1 MKQEFEEWAEGKV
14 SLVPHEHTYI
24 NLNAQIAW
32 SAWQRAWN
40 IAIREQRRRDE
51 EEIVALKNKIT
62 VATNALTSKVIGER
76 R

>member
-1 MKQEFEEWAEGKV
+1 MKQEFEEWSEGKI
-14 SLVPHEHTYI
+14 SLVRHENYYANTS
-24 NLNAQIAW
+24 AQVAW

-40 IAIREQRRRDE
+40 IGIREQRRRDE

>member
-1 MKQEFEEWAEGKV
+1 MKQEFEEWADGKV
-14 SLVPHEHTYI
+14 QLVPYEHTYI

>member
-14 SLVPHEHTYI
+14 TLVPHEHTYV

>member
-1 MKQEFEEWAEGKV
+1 MKQEFEEWAEGKI
-14 SLVPHEHTYI
+14 SLVRHENYYANTS
-24 NLNAQIAW
+24 AQVAW
-32 SAWQRAWN
+32 SAWQRAWS

>member
-14 SLVPHEHTYI
+14 VLVPHEHTYV

>member
-1 MKQEFEEWAEGKV
+1 MKEEFEEWAEGKI
-14 SLVPHEHTYI
+14 SLVHHEKSYA

-51 EEIVALKNKIT
+51 IEIAALKQRIA
-62 VATNALTSKVIGER
+62 VAVNALVLKS
-76 R
+76 